1 MTTVEIGLG
10 LNSMIY
16 YYIMFVVIMSISI
29 SVAFFD
35 THNSVRGTKTDLGFA
50 IFHLTLSIVGSFI
63 LMNMNLM

>member
-16 YYIMFVVIMSISI
+16 YYIMFVVIMSVSV

-35 THNSVRGTKTDLGFA
+35 TYNSVRGTKTDLGFA
-50 IFHLTLSIVGSFI
+50 NFT
-63 LMNMNLM
+63 

>member
-16 YYIMFVVIMSISI
+16 YYIMFVVIMSLSI

-50 IFHLTLSIVGSFI
+50 IFHMLLSLVGSFI
-63 LMNMNLM
+63 LMNMHVM